1 MFNVTGNRSSTYIL
15 QLMDVKVNWKL
26 LTGVFIGMAAIV
38 SLSVYNVTTPLQCY
52 QCNWAAST
60 LKPVANSSC
69 HLNQH
74 QVSRQVLGASV
85 KTCSGH
91 ESYCGVSRTI
101 LSFNIGNGVERHEYG
116 LIRGCFSRYPLPT
129 AVQDLDGVST
139 TYYGPDEGV
148 DYGQVFNGRVKANLT
163 VVGRY
168 CSAWNLCNARDA
180 PHSAWHRSFLDSK
193 LFYDMQMFFHV
204 LR

>member
-1 MFNVTGNRSSTYIL
+1 M
-15 QLMDVKVNWKL
+15 
-26 LTGVFIGMAAIV
+26 
-38 SLSVYNVTTPLQCY
+38 
-52 QCNWAAST
+52 
-60 LKPVANSSC
+60 
-69 HLNQH
+69 
-74 QVSRQVLGASV
+74 

-139 TYYGPDEGV
+139 TYYGTDEGV